1 MSTPERSENIMRN
14 LHLSLKNVSMTPAL
28 GRVKRTRS
36 STKGVRSLLKALSTT
51 SLPVTT
57 TTTTTTTDDASSS
70 STSTRSMAEHILHQA
85 VHISTSSLSTTSSCS
100 DDTVSC
106 SRRRVS
112 FRPCRNEIIPAEQ
125 QCLTDEEIEN
135 AWWNKKHNA
144 DAIILYRNQV
154 RACFKNDENSVK
166 ELAHVVSMCYKSSS
180 DQLEDMETAKSM
192 FPMDIRG
199 LESEVAPMLKT
210 SRRKHSEGVLQYVH
224 KIPKHLPADLR
235 ERMLS
240 ARSMQYSRPFKILA
254 HVIGE
259 ADAAFLNQ

>member
-1 MSTPERSENIMRN
+1 M
-14 LHLSLKNVSMTPAL
+14 SLKNVSV
-28 GRVKRTRS
+28 GRVMRSRS
-36 STKGVRSLLKALSTT
+36 SAKGVRSLQKALSTT

-57 TTTTTTTDDASSS
+57 TTATDASSS
-70 STSTRSMAEHILHQA
+70 STSTRSVVDRILHQA
-85 VHISTSSLSTTSSCS
+85 VHISTSTSSLSTTSSYS
-100 DDTVSC
+100 DDADSC
-106 SRRRVS
+106 SSRRRVS
-112 FRPCRNEIIPAEQ
+112 FRPCRNEIFPAEQ

-154 RACFKNDENSVK
+154 RACFKNDEESVK
-166 ELAHVVSMCYKSSS
+166 DLAHVVSMCYKSSS
-180 DQLEDMETAKSM
+180 EQLEDMETAKSM
-192 FPMDIRG
+192 LPMDIRG

-224 KIPKHLPADLR
+224 KIPNHLPADLR

-259 ADAAFLNQ
+259 ADAAFVKQ